1 MKMFQT
7 TRQSMQVL
15 LFLLT
20 YTLFTFSFSSRTI
33 AQSLD
38 PLEPI
43 GQHYQTQA
51 VLDNAPV
58 DKRAFKDT
66 ITFPWTEYSKGA
78 LSNALWRTVYLLPE
92 DEARLS
98 SLIRF
103 PANSS
108 EQTKAELEYMLTLQ
122 QKRTPKEIQRA
133 QYIANIGS
141 WPNIINPLDSSC
153 AENREQLFYI
163 SSTIVGDWFN
173 DKNFPALTDLLLN
186 CIQDTRVTEFRLKRH
201 FKRPR
206 PYHLEPALQPL
217 TRINSP
223 SFPSGHS
230 LWAFTQAFLFSEIIP
245 EKRNEFLKRAE
256 EVRWSREV
264 MGIHFPSDN
273 EASRIIS
280 WNLIKYWY
288 NNPQFVAD
296 LGKAR
301 IEWLT
306 KNKIFTGK

>member
-1 MKMFQT
+1 MFQT
-7 TRQSMQVL
+7 IRRSMQVL
-15 LFLLT
+15 LLLFT
-20 YTLFTFSFSSRTI
+20 YTLLTLPFISQAI
-33 AQSLD
+33 GQSIY

-51 VLDNAPV
+51 ALGNTPV
-58 DKRAFKDT
+58 DKRAFRDT
-66 ITFPWTEYSKGA
+66 ITFPWAEYSKGA
-78 LSNALWRTVYLLPE
+78 LSNALWRTVYLLPD

-98 SLIRF
+98 AIIRY

-108 EQTKAELEYMLTLQ
+108 EQTKAELDYLLTLQ
-122 QKRTPKEIQRA
+122 QKRSTKEIQRA
-133 QYIANIGS
+133 EYIANIGS
-141 WPNIINPLDSSC
+141 WPNIINPLDSSYT
-153 AENREQLFYI
+153 ENREQLFYI
-163 SSTIVGDWFN
+163 ASAVIGNDFN
-173 DKNFPALTDLLLN
+173 YRNFPAITELFMN

-206 PYHLEPALQPL
+206 PYHLEPALKPL

-245 EKRNEFLKRAE
+245 EKRAEFLKRAE
-256 EVRWSREV
+256 EVRWSREL
-264 MGIHFPSDN
+264 MGIHYPSDN

-280 WNLIKYWY
+280 WNLVKYWY

-296 LGKAR
+296 LEKAR

-306 KNKIFTGK
+306 KNKILTGQ